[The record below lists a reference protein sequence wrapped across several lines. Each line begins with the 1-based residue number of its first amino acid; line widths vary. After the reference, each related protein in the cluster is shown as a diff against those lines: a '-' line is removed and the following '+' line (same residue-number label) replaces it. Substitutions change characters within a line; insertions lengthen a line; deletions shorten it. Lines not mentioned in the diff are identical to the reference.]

1 MRTLMVTKFLP
12 LPDNNGGHQRSLAIA
27 RRLAELGDI
36 VLCAYDDGSAD
47 RAGLRDLGIDVRA
60 VPWRI
65 TPGQVVRGVATT
77 RSVTAGRFWSPAMVK
92 TIRDAADEKEIDLLQ
107 VEYQQMVPLV
117 TGLTAKQTV
126 LDLHN
131 VESALVDSYARARRG
146 PSALFFR
153 SEAAALRRMERRT
166 IGSFDSVVVVS
177 EQERARLSPGAR
189 SVLVCPNGREPSAL
203 LPDAAE
209 PTVAFVATLGWAPNV
224 DAAVWLGRDIWPQ
237 VRARVPGARLLL
249 VGKDPAPAVQ
259 ALADDSVEVTGT
271 VPDVGPYLARS
282 RVVVAPLRAGGG
294 TRLKIMEALDV
305 GRPVVATSLGCE
317 GMEDLVGQGVIL
329 ADTVTEQAEAIAEL
343 LLDPARAAALGRTGH
358 QAVKARHSW
367 DIALAPLLEAVRQR

>member
-1 MRTLMVTKFLP
+1 MVTKFLP

-27 RRLAELGDI
+27 RRLAALGDL
-36 VLCAYDDGSAD
+36 VLCGYDDGSAD
-47 RAGLRDLGIDVRA
+47 QAGLRDLGIDVRA
-60 VPWRI
+60 VPWNV
-65 TPGQVVRGVATT
+65 TPVQVARGVAAT
-77 RSVTAGRFWSPAMVK
+77 RSVSAGRFWSAPMVK
-92 TIRDAADEKEIDLLQ
+92 AVRSAADEKGIDLLQ

-117 TGLTAKQTV
+117 TGLTAKLRV

-146 PSALFFR
+146 PSTLLFR
-153 SEAAALRRMERRT
+153 AEAAALRRMERKT

-189 SVLVCPNGREPSAL
+189 SVLVCPNGREPSAV
-203 LPDAAE
+203 LPEAPE

-224 DAAVWLGRDIWPQ
+224 DAALWLGREIWPQ
-237 VRARVPGARLLL
+237 VRERVPGARLLL
-249 VGKDPAPAVQ
+249 VGKDPAPAVC
-259 ALADDSVEVTGT
+259 ALGSGSIEVTGT

-282 RVVVAPLRAGGG
+282 RVVVALRAGGG

-317 GMEDLVGQGVIL
+317 GLDDLVGRGVIV
-329 ADTVTEQAEAIAEL
+329 ADTTAALAGSIVDL

-358 QAVKARHSW
+358 DAVRAGHSW
-367 DIALAPLLEAVRQR
+367 DTALAPLMEAVRPL